1 MNQWEKAF
9 AEHRV
14 HAILADAAS
23 VAEAIEISSP
33 EPQLIENYR
42 RVLLIL
48 KHVKRVLSLAD
59 PNLVVSPILDQ
70 IAAPLQNVKS
80 ALDNYK
86 ANPAPT
92 YLTQANTHGDQIL
105 QKLTA
110 IPLLSLPRSAGALK
124 ETMESFSRTSGE
136 LLLSLKASADEMQ
149 SKLSEI
155 TQELAHHRQAIEKHD
170 STIDAQKTRVDS
182 VVSEFQNQFSTS
194 EDKRRKEHA
203 AQLAR
208 VEEDYVE
215 FKKEIEEGQETF
227 FEEQSQEQLNRL
239 SNLETNAATTIAKL
253 GDLQKQAS
261 DIVQVISNIGVTGNY
276 SKYASADRKT
286 ANILRFLAVLF
297 MIGLIA
303 GAISTIWVAIKTG
316 QIDWQII
323 GFRIYV
329 TLTFAIPAF
338 YLAYESEKHRAT
350 ERRYRI
356 KELELASIDPYLEK
370 LPEDTRRE
378 IKARLTERF
387 FGASPSEM
395 NGKDDTVSAKSVWD
409 FLKDIVEMTLKK

>member
-1 MNQWEKAF
+1 M
-9 AEHRV
+9 
-14 HAILADAAS
+14 
-23 VAEAIEISSP
+23 
-33 EPQLIENYR
+33 
-42 RVLLIL
+42 LLIL
-48 KHVKRVLSLAD
+48 KHVKRVLGLAD

-70 IAAPLQNVKS
+70 IAAPLQNLKS
-80 ALDNYK
+80 SLDNYK
-86 ANPAPT
+86 TNPSPS
-92 YLTQANTHGDQIL
+92 YLGQANTHGDQVL

-110 IPLLSLPRSAGALK
+110 IPLLSLSRSAGALK
-124 ETMESFSRTSGE
+124 ETMESFSRTSAE
-136 LLLSLKASADEMQ
+136 LLSSLKASADEMQ
-149 SKLSEI
+149 SKLRAI
-155 TQELAHHRQAIEKHD
+155 TGELTEHRQAIEKHD
-170 STIDAQKTRVDS
+170 ATIDAQKARVDS
-182 VVSEFQNQFSTS
+182 VVSEFQSQFSTA

-203 AQLAR
+203 AQLAQT
-208 VEEDYVE
+208 EEDYAT
-215 FKKEIEEGQETF
+215 FKKEIEEGQESF
-227 FEEQSQEQLNRL
+227 FEEQKQEQLNRL
-239 SNLETNAATTIAKL
+239 TNLENNAAATIAKL

-286 ANILRFLAVLF
+286 ANMLRVLAVLF

-303 GAISTIWVAIKTG
+303 GAISTISVAIKAG
-316 QIDWQII
+316 QVDWHII

-338 YLAYESEKHRAT
+338 YLAYESEKHRAA

-387 FGASPSEM
+387 FGAVPSEVT
-395 NGKDDTVSAKSVWD
+395 GKDDTVSAKSVWD
-409 FLKDIVEMTLKK
+409 FLKDIVERTLKK

>member
-14 HAILADAAS
+14 HALLADASS
-23 VAEAIEISSP
+23 VAEAIELPSA
-33 EPQLIENYR
+33 EPPLAENYR

-48 KHVKRVLSLAD
+48 KHVKRLLGLAD

-70 IAAPLQNVKS
+70 IAAPLQNLKS
-80 ALDNYK
+80 SLDNYK
-86 ANPAPT
+86 ANPSPT
-92 YLTQANTHGDQIL
+92 FLAQANTQGDQIL

-124 ETMESFSRTSGE
+124 ETMESFSKTSGE
-136 LLLSLKASADEMQ
+136 LLLSLKASADEMK
-149 SKLSEI
+149 SKLGEI
-155 TQELAHHRQAIEKHD
+155 TDELTQHRLAIEKHD
-170 STIDAQKTRVDS
+170 ATIDAQKARVDS
-182 VVSEFQNQFSTS
+182 VVSEFQSQFSTA
-194 EDKRRKEHA
+194 EDKRRNEHA
-203 AQLAR
+203 TQLTQA
-208 VEEDYVE
+208 EEDYAT
-215 FKKEIEEGQETF
+215 FKKQIEEGQEAF
-227 FEEQSQEQLNRL
+227 FEEQKQEQQNRL
-239 SNLETNAATTIAKL
+239 TDLESNAASTIAKL
-253 GDLQKQAS
+253 NDLQKQAS

-286 ANILRFLAVLF
+286 ANMLRFLAVLF

-316 QIDWQII
+316 QVDWHII
-323 GFRIYV
+323 GFRVYV

-356 KELELASIDPYLEK
+356 KELELASIDPYLER
-370 LPEDTRRE
+370 LPEETRRD

-387 FGASPSEM
+387 FGATSSEVT
-395 NGKDDTVSAKSVWD
+395 GKDETVSAKSVWD
-409 FLKDIVEMTLKK
+409 FLKDIIEMTLKK